1 MRCFLYI
8 KGTYGTGNLKCMH
21 SLVTSDVTVR
31 DDLGNHYDITVNGGG
46 GSSGPNGFDYKW
58 EGIISP
64 INGQSISASKNK
76 LSLAGDFCAWE
87 SDALLISDFF

>member
-1 MRCFLYI
+1 MRRYLYI
-8 KGTYGTGNLKCMH
+8 KGTNGTGNLKFMH
-21 SLVTSDVTVR
+21 SHVTSDVTVR
-31 DDLGNHYDITVNGGG
+31 NDLGNHYDIIVNEGG
-46 GSSGPNGFDYKW
+46 GSSGPNGFNYKW
-58 EGIISP
+58 EGIIYS